1 MPGTRQS
8 NTFGEMLQ
16 KLIKDIAIMQTAPDA
31 DVPWCMAIQEECV
44 NKMRSGVEG
53 LEASGASAVPG
64 DPGLGAAIG
73 MQGAMGG
80 GPMGGVDPAMMGA
93 GGPGEGAMPPGGPAP
108 ANGVGSGV
116 PGVNSMPGDTGGM
129 SAELQRILGQG

>member
-31 DVPWCMAIQEECV
+31 DVAWCMAIQEECV

-80 GPMGGVDPAMMGA
+80 GPMGGVDPMM
-93 GGPGEGAMPPGGPAP
+93 GAMPPGPAP

-129 SAELQRILGQG
+129 SAELARILGQG

>member
-31 DVPWCMAIQEECV
+31 DVAWCMAIQEECV

-64 DPGLGAAIG
+64 DPALGAAIG

-80 GPMGGVDPAMMGA
+80 GPMGGGMEQMMGA
-93 GGPGEGAMPPGGPAP
+93 GG
-108 ANGVGSGV
+108 VGSGMPGPPPGAGPGGGV
-116 PGVNSMPGDTGGM
+116 PNVNTMPGDTGGM
-129 SAELQRILGQG
+129 SAELARILGQG